1 MWVGAG
7 LEPYGGTPEFLSQ
20 KRRSAPKYPLETEED
35 LHLVPVFFRF
45 LCKGNQ
51 GAASWLRG
59 LKVVE
64 FLGMGGVHG
73 PGLFAGC
80 ERLQLDNVFDQ
91 AGVGR
96 RLVVLGPDVF
106 GSHSGDP
113 SRNGGFLSR

>member
-1 MWVGAG
+1 VKAPVAVVSDFPASVC
-7 LEPYGGTPEFLSQ
+7 E
-20 KRRSAPKYPLETEED
+20 RRSAPKYPLETED
-35 LHLVPVFFRF
+35 LPLVPVFFRF

-64 FLGMGGVHG
+64 FLGMGGVHR

-80 ERLQLDNVFDQ
+80 EQLQLDNVFDQ
-91 AGVGR
+91 AGVSR

-113 SRNGGFLSR
+113 SSNGGFPSR